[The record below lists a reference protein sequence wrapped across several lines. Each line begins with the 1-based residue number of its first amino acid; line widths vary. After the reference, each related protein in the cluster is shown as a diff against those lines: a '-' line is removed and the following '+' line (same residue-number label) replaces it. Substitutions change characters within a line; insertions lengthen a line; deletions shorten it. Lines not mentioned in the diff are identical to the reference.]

1 MARFSCFTVGAMTN
15 ATKYANWLPS
25 YLAAALIWG
34 LSFYFIEV
42 LLTTFHPTVV
52 ALLRLTIGALVLLVV
67 SRIMGLEL
75 PFEIWQKLFFLA
87 IIMNSLP
94 GFLFAFAQDY
104 VSSILA
110 GIINAATPLMTLVFL
125 LLVFR
130 EQKVSSYQIAGL
142 VVGFLGVLIVL
153 GIWTGIAAGQLI
165 GIVAVLVAVAGYGF
179 SLPYY
184 KKHIIPLNYPPTSLL
199 ALQIAISAMQMAP
212 FALFNLD
219 LRSEISANVVFAALM
234 LGGLGSGL
242 AYVLHYQVTKVAGAA
257 IASSVTYLT
266 PVVAAFAGV
275 VLLQEKLHWYEF
287 AGAVVVII
295 GILLSQRAKQVGNV

>member
-1 MARFSCFTVGAMTN
+1 MAKYFCSTAGAMTN
-15 ATKYANWLPS
+15 ATKYASWLPS

-34 LSFYFIEV
+34 LSFYFIEI
-42 LLTTFHPTVV
+42 LLTAFHPTVV
-52 ALLRLTIGALVLLVV
+52 ALLRLTIGAAVLLLV
-67 SRIMGLEL
+67 SRVMKLKL
-75 PFEIWQKLFFLA
+75 PLEIWRKLFFLA

-142 VVGFLGVLIVL
+142 VVGFLGVLVVL
-153 GIWTGIAAGQLI
+153 GIWTGIAAGQLV
-165 GIVAVLVAVAGYGF
+165 GIAALFIAVAGYGF

-184 KKHIIPLNYPPTSLL
+184 KKHIIPLNYSPTSLL
-199 ALQIAISAMQMAP
+199 ALQISIGAIQMAP
-212 FALFNLD
+212 FALLNLE
-219 LRSEISANVVFAALM
+219 LRAAISGNVVFAALM

-242 AYVLHYQVTKVAGAA
+242 AYVLHYQVTKIAGAA

-287 AGAVVVII
+287 AGAVVVIA
-295 GILLSQRAKQVGNV
+295 GILLSQRAKRVDHV